1 MHASHMSDKGTFY
14 SSVDTPTARSSRSLL
29 QSHLERPLLQRAVTR
44 EERVWQLPGFDL
56 RQPLSLGPTYNVQRK
71 ISSFKGQFRISEL
84 GSLHESSSKIVFPT
98 DYNTQR
104 RSILPRLEKA
114 FVHNCFLPRVLHCKQ
129 SLPGW
134 SFWGR
139 GSNTQNHS

>member
-71 ISSFKGQFRISEL
+71 ISSFKGQFRISGL